1 MYIEC
6 QNFSVRTE
14 RQRDK
19 AAKLTWLVRTKN
31 RKKKVSKS
39 LDRVM
44 IRGDRNSIR
53 GALGTT
59 IVATRRLFITRFGHR
74 KLFFHWHTVTS
85 FPVNIHF
92 HLS

>member
-14 RQRDK
+14 RQHHK

-31 RKKKVSKS
+31 RQKKS
-39 LDRVM
+39 L
-44 IRGDRNSIR
+44 IRGERNSICA
-53 GALGTT
+53 ALGTT
-59 IVATRRLFITRFGHR
+59 IVATRRSFITKFGHR
-74 KLFFHWHTVTS
+74 KLFFHWLTVTN